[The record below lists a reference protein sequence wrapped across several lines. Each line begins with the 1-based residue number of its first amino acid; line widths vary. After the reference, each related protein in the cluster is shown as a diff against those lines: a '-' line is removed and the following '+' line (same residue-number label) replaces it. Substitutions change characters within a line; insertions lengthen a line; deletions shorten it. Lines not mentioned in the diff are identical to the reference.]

1 MKSSGPRSE
10 VSDHSGSSFE
20 SLATVAMDR
29 VDEHPTTY
37 DSALE
42 PSVAMGVDEAG
53 DWEVGGTMT
62 EAAEAAV
69 VSAERSSG
77 VRPLAQSL
85 VDEVDDVAK
94 PEPAFGEDDR
104 EYGAKDFPRTTE
116 VTIQPTGIRPPLNGD
131 TPAATKVLG
140 RCVELMRTKS
150 NWMRQ
155 FSSKMVR
162 QAVWADLGRALAS
175 PIDSTSTLAVA
186 RETEGLLRA
195 MGCESQ
201 MYPSTMALADWSPTE
216 AATALSKW
224 KRKLRS
230 AFGTTGAG
238 VATLVFGS
246 TTYLVQTEADPSRVP
261 LPLTPQKGTTDVKG
275 GTFAAK
281 GPASPYMQDSHMV
294 TPRSVNRSDRL
305 AKENEASFTTPNTRR
320 TTVRPPKK
328 RFEALEESSDS
339 DEDRFDP
346 DYYDWDQTGEW
357 ARQVRELS
365 AANGRSNTP
374 RLEIAT
380 HLPLGNIK
388 PFLGTRNKS
397 ELSMQWLRTFMYE
410 MKGTHTPTNEWCMAF
425 ELSSQ
430 DGALHWYR
438 QLPRKTKR
446 TWKLLSDAF
455 IKYYCSK
462 FTQSVKA
469 RYYSAKREDKE
480 HVCDYLNRLNG
491 YARNAGVQFENG
503 AREVKDHVDHFLDT
517 CDDRGLEER
526 LCHARV
532 KDIHDL
538 DKKINDILRSRER
551 KTAREPSVRRHRGQD
566 DDRRRENRS
575 NEGMR
580 SGFGRERRHR
590 DDGRRRERRDE
601 SPYRSMIILVEALA
615 DVVAALNTRASDG
628 DREDSQSAR
637 GYGRDETEAGVQHG
651 TSYDA
656 DEYSDAESDA
666 SEVSA
671 DAHGHVDATND
682 NERRAAA
689 AGTFARPDNRRQ
701 SGGSNQFQRDR
712 EVRRQYGPCATCNS
726 PYHLVH
732 YCNRRCKLCKQVH
745 DAGKCDAL
753 RELTSLLRTKVDK
766 KDLTPELQS
775 LVFWSH
781 LN

>member
-1 MKSSGPRSE
+1 MARGTKSAAPTTPMKSSGPRSE
-10 VSDHSGSSFE
+10 ASDHSGSSFE

-29 VDEHPTTY
+29 VDEHPATY

-42 PSVAMGVDEAG
+42 PSDAMEDDEDD
-53 DWEVGGTMT
+53 DWEVRDTVT

-69 VSAERSSG
+69 VSAGRSSG
-77 VRPLAQSL
+77 VCPLARSL
-85 VDEVDDVAK
+85 VDELDDVAK
-94 PEPAFGEDDR
+94 PEPALGEDDG
-104 EYGAKDFPRTTE
+104 EDGTKDFPKTATA
-116 VTIQPTGIRPPLNGD
+116 TIQPTGIRPPLHGD
-131 TPAATKVLG
+131 TPAANKVLG
-140 RCVELMRTKS
+140 RCVELIRTKS

-155 FSSKMVR
+155 FSPNMVR
-162 QAVWADLGRALAS
+162 QAVWADLGRVLAA
-175 PIDSTSTLAVA
+175 PIDSTSTLQVA
-186 RETEGLLRA
+186 RETESLLQA

-201 MYPSTMALADWSPTE
+201 QYPSAMALADWSPTE
-216 AATALSKW
+216 AATALTKW
-224 KRKLRS
+224 KKKLRTS
-230 AFGTTGAG
+230 FGATTAGGAP
-238 VATLVFGS
+238 LVKFPAPA
-246 TTYLVQTEADPSRVP
+246 EADPSRVP
-261 LPLTPQKGTTDVKG
+261 LPPTPQMGTGDSKVG
-275 GTFAAK
+275 VFAAK
-281 GPASPYMQDSHMV
+281 GLASPYMQDSHMV
-294 TPRSVNRSDRL
+294 TPRSVDRSDRL

-320 TTVRPPKK
+320 TTVRPPEKK
-328 RFEALEESSDS
+328 FEAREESSDS

-346 DYYDWDQTGEW
+346 DYYDGDQTGEW

-388 PFLGTRNKS
+388 PFLGNRNKS
-397 ELSMQWLRTFMYE
+397 ERSMQWLRKFMYE

-425 ELSSQ
+425 ELSLQ
-430 DGALHWYR
+430 DGALHWYS

-462 FTQSVKA
+462 FTQSKA

-480 HVCDYLNRLNG
+480 HVCDYINGLRG

-503 AREVKDHVDHFLDT
+503 GREAKDHVDHFLDT

-538 DKKINDILRSRER
+538 EEMSNDILRSRER
-551 KTAREPSVRRHRGQD
+551 KTAREPS
-566 DDRRRENRS
+566 
-575 NEGMR
+575 
-580 SGFGRERRHR
+580 
-590 DDGRRRERRDE
+590 RRDE
-601 SPYRSMIILVEALA
+601 SPYRSRITLVEALA
-615 DVVAALNTRASDG
+615 DVVTALNIRASDG
-628 DREDSQSAR
+628 DYEDSQSAH
-637 GYGRDETEAGVQHG
+637 GYGRDATEAAGQRD

-656 DEYSDAESDA
+656 DEYSDAESDS

-701 SGGSNQFQRDR
+701 LGGSNQFRRDR
-712 EVRRQYGPCATCNS
+712 E
-726 PYHLVH
+726 
-732 YCNRRCKLCKQVH
+732 
-745 DAGKCDAL
+745 
-753 RELTSLLRTKVDK
+753 
-766 KDLTPELQS
+766 
-775 LVFWSH
+775 
-781 LN
+781 

>member
-1 MKSSGPRSE
+1 ME
-10 VSDHSGSSFE
+10 E
-20 SLATVAMDR
+20 
-29 VDEHPTTY
+29 DE
-37 DSALE
+37 D
-42 PSVAMGVDEAG
+42 D
-53 DWEVGGTMT
+53 DWEVKGTMT
-62 EAAEAAV
+62 EATEAAV
-69 VSAERSSG
+69 VSAGRSGG
-77 VRPLAQSL
+77 VRPLARNL
-85 VDEVDDVAK
+85 VDELDDVAK
-94 PEPAFGEDDR
+94 PEPAFGEDDG
-104 EYGAKDFPRTTE
+104 EAGAKDFQKTAAA
-116 VTIQPTGIRPPLNGD
+116 TIQPTGIRPPLNGD
-131 TPAATKVLG
+131 TPAANMVLG

-155 FSSKMVR
+155 FSPKIVR
-162 QAVWADLGRALAS
+162 QAVWADLGRALAA

-195 MGCESQ
+195 MGCDSQ
-201 MYPSTMALADWSPTE
+201 MYPSTMGLADWSPTE

-224 KRKLRS
+224 KKKLRT
-230 AFGTTGAG
+230 AFGTTGAA

-261 LPLTPQKGTTDVKG
+261 LPPTPQKGTTDVKG

-294 TPRSVNRSDRL
+294 TPRSVDRSDRL
-305 AKENEASFTTPNTRR
+305 AKENEASFITPSTRR
-320 TTVRPPKK
+320 TTVRPPEKK
-328 RFEALEESSDS
+328 FEAREESSDS
-339 DEDRFDP
+339 DEDHGRVGTP
-346 DYYDWDQTGEW
+346 SE
-357 ARQVRELS
+357 
-365 AANGRSNTP
+365 ANGWSNTP

-397 ELSMQWLRTFMYE
+397 ETSMQWLRKFMYE

-425 ELSSQ
+425 ELCLQ

-438 QLPRKTKR
+438 QPPRKTKR

-462 FTQSVKA
+462 FTQSAKA

-491 YARNAGVQFENG
+491 YARNARVQFENG
-503 AREVKDHVDHFLDT
+503 GREAKDHVDHFLDT
-517 CDDRGLEER
+517 CDDRGLEGR
-526 LCHARV
+526 LYHAPV
-532 KDIHDL
+532 KDINDL
-538 DKKINDILRSRER
+538 EEMINDILRSRER
-551 KTAREPSVRRHRGQD
+551 KTAREPSGT
-566 DDRRRENRS
+566 
-575 NEGMR
+575 M
-580 SGFGRERRHR
+580 SGFGRERRYR

-601 SPYRSMIILVEALA
+601 SPYLSRITLVEALA
-615 DVVAALNTRASDG
+615 DVVTALNIRASDG
-628 DREDSQSAR
+628 DHEDSQSAR
-637 GYGRDETEAGVQHG
+637 GYGSDATEAGGQHD

-656 DEYSDAESDA
+656 DEYSDTESDS

-701 SGGSNQFQRDR
+701 PGGSNQFQRDR
-712 EVRRQYGPCATCNS
+712 EGRRQYGPCAACNS
-726 PYHLVH
+726 PYHSVH
-732 YCNRRCKLCKQVH
+732 YCNWRCKLCKEVH

-766 KDLTPELQS
+766 KDLTP
-775 LVFWSH
+775 
-781 LN
+781 